1 MTDWERIREEVADAC
16 REAGRSPDE
25 VTLVAV
31 SKLKPVEA
39 VQSVYDQGC
48 RCFGES
54 RVQEAATKIEALPSD
69 IEWHFIGPLQSN
81 KAKKAAQL
89 FDCIHS
95 ICSEQQLQNMVKA
108 GRPIDYLL
116 QINLGEEDQ
125 KAGIFADALDA
136 AMEIVAKYPEVRWKG
151 LMGVSPLVTDPE
163 ESRVHFRRLAQL
175 GREVGAEWLS
185 MGMSSDFR
193 VAIQEGAT
201 HVRIGSAIF
210 GSRA

>member
-1 MTDWERIREEVADAC
+1 MTGWEQIQEEVAEAC
-16 REAGRSPDE
+16 REAGREPEE
-25 VTLVAV
+25 VTIVAV
-31 SKLKPVEA
+31 SKLKPEEDIRN
-39 VQSVYDQGC
+39 VYDQGC
-48 RCFGES
+48 RIFGES
-54 RVQEAATKIEALPSD
+54 RVQEAAAKIAALPSD
-69 IEWHFIGPLQSN
+69 IQWHFIGPLQSN

-95 ICSEQQLQNMVKA
+95 ICSEQQLQQVVKA
-108 GRPIDYLL
+108 KRPIDYLL
-116 QINLGEEDQ
+116 QINLGEEEQ

-136 AMEIVAKYPEVRWKG
+136 AMEFVAKYPEVRWKG
-151 LMGVSPLVTDPE
+151 LMGVSPLVSNPE

-175 GREVGAEWLS
+175 GRQVGAEWLS

-210 GSRA
+210 GRRA